1 MQASPHNE
9 SRLPDPLDGGMTAIP
24 GYSGVFRCA
33 SQAKGSACQ
42 EDREALD
49 DDLGY
54 EDSQTPILFAQ
65 VAVAESRP
73 AFRPAEPSPGLCERR
88 SRGDWL
94 GYTMRQM
101 HAH

>member
-9 SRLPDPLDGGMTAIP
+9 SWLPEPLDGGMTAIP
-24 GYSGVFRCA
+24 GYSGVFRYA
-33 SQAKGSACQ
+33 SQAKSRAC
-42 EDREALD
+42 EDECEAFD
-49 DDLGY
+49 DDLRC
-54 EDSQTPILFAQ
+54 EDSQTPVLFAQ
-65 VAVAESRP
+65 VAAAESRP
-73 AFRPAEPSPGLCERR
+73 AFRPAESSPGLCERR